1 MKFRAN
7 SINLKTVLAAAAL
20 VACGVAGSAS
30 AQTNL
35 ISNGDFSSPN
45 LGGGYTI
52 QNAIGGW
59 VSRNGAGVE
68 IGTSTLYGL
77 PSANAGGQNL
87 EVNGNGLGD
96 VYQTVNLTA
105 GQTYI
110 LSFLYGG
117 RSDGGEQK
125 LNVFAGTDLLNA
137 TPLTGSYGSW
147 TKQSF
152 SFVAKG
158 GLTPIEFQSLASSGL
173 ASYGNEVTNVSLSA
187 VPEPA
192 AWGLM
197 IAGFGMVGGAVRR
210 RRPAALRLAA

>member
-1 MKFRAN
+1 MNFRAYSAN
-7 SINLKTVLAAAAL
+7 MKTVLAAATL
-20 VACGVAGSAS
+20 VACGMAGSAS

-35 ISNGDFSSPN
+35 LTNGDFSSPN
-45 LGGGYTI
+45 LNGGYTI
-52 QNAIGGW
+52 QNAIGDW

-68 IGTSTLYGL
+68 IGTSSLYGL

-87 EVNGNGLGD
+87 EVNGNGFGD

-117 RSDGGEQK
+117 RPDGGEQK
-125 LNVFAGTDLLNA
+125 LNVFVGDDLLTA
-137 TPLTGSYGSW
+137 TPLTGSYGNW
-147 TKQSF
+147 TSQSF
-152 SFVAKG
+152 SFIAKG
-158 GLTPIEFQSLASSGL
+158 GLTPIEFKSIATSGL

-192 AWGLM
+192 TWGMM
-197 IAGFGMVGGAVRR
+197 IAGFGMVGGLVRR
-210 RRPAALRLAA
+210 RRPVASRATA